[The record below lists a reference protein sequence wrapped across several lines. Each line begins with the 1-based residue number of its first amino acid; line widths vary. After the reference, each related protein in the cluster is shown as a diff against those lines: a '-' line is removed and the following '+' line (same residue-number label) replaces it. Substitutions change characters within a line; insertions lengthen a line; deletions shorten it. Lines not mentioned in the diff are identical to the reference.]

1 MYERDKIND
10 GKSLYD
16 KIYFSVL
23 FCVFLHLYIDV
34 YINLCGERLRRLLE
48 IGISNFDVC
57 FDLKQ
62 GKNPSLILIFCG
74 PFAFVQKLPE
84 LKQYGEKSIL
94 CHIRTYHCCSD
105 LLNPF

>member
-62 GKNPSLILIFCG
+62 GKNPKLILIFCG
-74 PFAFVQKLPE
+74 PFVCSETSRAKTIRRKEYTLSYKDLP
-84 LKQYGEKSIL
+84 
-94 CHIRTYHCCSD
+94 
-105 LLNPF
+105 LLL